1 MNSKYENL
9 KTIMDSGMVL
19 IIRTDSEDEA
29 FDRLYHIMRLKI

>member
-29 FDRLYHIMRLKI
+29 KI